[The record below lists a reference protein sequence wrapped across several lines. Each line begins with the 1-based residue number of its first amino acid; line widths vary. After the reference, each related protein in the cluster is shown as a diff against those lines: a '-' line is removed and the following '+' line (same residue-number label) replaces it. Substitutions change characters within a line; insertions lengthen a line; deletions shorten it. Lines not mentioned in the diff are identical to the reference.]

1 MAESGKRTRAG
12 GRSGGT
18 RATGDRATERGRT
31 RAVSDIVPGVG
42 RAAFRRFGFVQS
54 AIVARWP
61 EIVGEDYARH
71 SAPDALSFP
80 PGKRSGATLT
90 IVTSG
95 PFATMLQ
102 HVEPQIIE
110 RVNRFF
116 GYAAV
121 TRVTLRHGEVP
132 AHPRLKRQAVTTP
145 PPLAPEVSSTLKAIA
160 DPGLRA
166 ALEGLAQQ
174 ITITKGPPVFD

>member
-1 MAESGKRTRAG
+1 MAESDKPARASTKSG
-12 GRSGGT
+12 VRSG
-18 RATGDRATERGRT
+18 RP

-61 EIVGEDYARH
+61 EIVGDDYARH
-71 SAPDALSFP
+71 SAPDALNFP
-80 PGKRSGATLT
+80 AGKRSGATLT
-90 IVTSG
+90 IVCSG

-121 TRVTLRHGEVP
+121 ARVSLKHGELP
-132 AHPRLKRQAVTTP
+132 ARPTRAARPELRPLSPEISSMLKPIGDA
-145 PPLAPEVSSTLKAIA
+145 
-160 DPGLRA
+160 GLRA
-166 ALEGLAQQ
+166 SLEALAQQ
-174 ITITKGPPVFD
+174 IGVTKGPPVFD

>member
-1 MAESGKRTRAG
+1 MDRRMAESDKTARHGQ
-12 GRSGGT
+12 RS
-18 RATGDRATERGRT
+18 GRT

-61 EIVGEDYARH
+61 EIVGEQYARH
-71 SAPDALSFP
+71 SAPDSMTFP
-80 PGKRSGATLT
+80 PGKRSGATLA
-90 IVTSG
+90 ILCSG

-102 HVEPQIIE
+102 HIEPQIIE

-121 TRVTLRHGEVP
+121 ARLSFKHGEVP
-132 AHPRLKRQAVTTP
+132 AHPRLRRRTPDEP
-145 PPLAPEVSSTLKAIA
+145 PPLAPEVSSTLKAIG

-166 ALEGLAQQ
+166 ALEGLARQM
-174 ITITKGPPVFD
+174 TVTKGPPVFD

>member
-1 MAESGKRTRAG
+1 MAESDKIARARIKAG
-12 GRSGGT
+12 G
-18 RATGDRATERGRT
+18 GRT
-31 RAVSDIVPGVG
+31 GQVRAVADIVPGVS

-80 PGKRSGATLT
+80 AGKRSGGTLT
-90 IVTSG
+90 ILCSG

-102 HVEPQIIE
+102 HVEPQVIE

-121 TRVTLRHGEVP
+121 ARVSLKHGELP
-132 AHPRLKRQAVTTP
+132 PRPKREATPELQPLSAEMTAMLKPIGDA
-145 PPLAPEVSSTLKAIA
+145 
-160 DPGLRA
+160 GLRGSLE
-166 ALEGLAQQ
+166 ALARQ
-174 ITITKGPPVFD
+174 IGVTKGPPRIS

>member
-1 MAESGKRTRAG
+1 MAESDKSARMQ
-12 GRSGGT
+12 GRS
-18 RATGDRATERGRT
+18 GRT

-61 EIVGEDYARH
+61 EIVGDDYARH
-71 SAPDALSFP
+71 SAPDAMSFP

-90 IVTSG
+90 IVCSG

-121 TRVTLRHGEVP
+121 ARISLKHGEVP
-132 AHPRLKRQAVTTP
+132 AHPRLRRQEVAEAA
-145 PPLAPEVSSTLKAIA
+145 PLAPEVTSTLRAIA

-174 ITITKGPPVFD
+174 ITVTKGPPVFD

>member
-1 MAESGKRTRAG
+1 M
-12 GRSGGT
+12 
-18 RATGDRATERGRT
+18 DRAMVESDKKTREGERRGHV
-31 RAVSDIVPGVG
+31 RAVADIVPGVG

-61 EIVGEDYARH
+61 EIVGEKYARH

-90 IVTSG
+90 IVCSG
-95 PFATMLQ
+95 SFATMLQ

-121 TRVTLRHGEVP
+121 ARVSLKHGELP
-132 AHPRLKRQAVTTP
+132 PHPSRQDAKPQLKPLSPELTAV
-145 PPLAPEVSSTLKAIA
+145 LKPIG

-166 ALEGLAQQ
+166 SLEALAQQ
-174 ITITKGPPVFD
+174 ISVTKGPPVFD

>member
-1 MAESGKRTRAG
+1 M
-12 GRSGGT
+12 
-18 RATGDRATERGRT
+18 

-61 EIVGEDYARH
+61 EIVGDSYAGH
-71 SAPDALSFP
+71 SAPDSLSFP

-90 IVTSG
+90 IVCSG

-121 TRVTLRHGEVP
+121 ARIALRHGEVP
-132 AHPRLKRQAVTTP
+132 VSPRLKRRTAAEP
-145 PPLAPEVSSTLKAIA
+145 RPLSAEVSTTLKTIA
-160 DPGLRA
+160 DPDLRA
-166 ALEGLAQQ
+166 SLEALAQQ
-174 ITITKGPPVFD
+174 ITVTKGPPVF

>member
-1 MAESGKRTRAG
+1 MAESGKTGRPKGVGTTRTG
-12 GRSGGT
+12 SVRSV
-18 RATGDRATERGRT
+18 A
-31 RAVSDIVPGVG
+31 DIMPGVS

-61 EIVGEDYARH
+61 EIVGEKYAKH

-90 IVTSG
+90 IVCSG
-95 PFATMLQ
+95 SFATMLQ

-116 GYAAV
+116 GYSAV
-121 TRVTLRHGEVP
+121 ARVSLKHGELP
-132 AHPRLKRQAVTTP
+132 PRPSRDAKPELK
-145 PPLAPEVSSTLKAIA
+145 PLSAEMVSMLKPIG

-166 ALEGLAQQ
+166 SLEALAQQ
-174 ITITKGPPVFD
+174 IAVTKGPPVFD

>member
-1 MAESGKRTRAG
+1 MAESGKTGPSKGGGATRTG
-12 GRSGGT
+12 SVRSV
-18 RATGDRATERGRT
+18 A
-31 RAVSDIVPGVG
+31 DIMPGVS

-61 EIVGEDYARH
+61 EIVGEKYAKH

-90 IVTSG
+90 IVCSG
-95 PFATMLQ
+95 SFATMLQ

-116 GYAAV
+116 GYSAV
-121 TRVTLRHGEVP
+121 ARVSLKHGDVP
-132 AHPRLKRQAVTTP
+132 SRPSREATPELK
-145 PPLAPEVSSTLKAIA
+145 PLSADMVSMLKPIG

-166 ALEGLAQQ
+166 SLEALAQQ
-174 ITITKGPPVFD
+174 IAVTKGPPVFD

>member
-1 MAESGKRTRAG
+1 MDGGVSESEQPA
-12 GRSGGT
+12 
-18 RATGDRATERGRT
+18 AGDRARKA
-31 RAVSDIVPGVG
+31 RALGDIMPGVG

-61 EIVGEDYARH
+61 EIVGDAYARH
-71 SAPDALSFP
+71 SAPDALKFP
-80 PGKRSGATLT
+80 VGKRSGGTLH
-90 IVTSG
+90 IVCAG
-95 PFATMLQ
+95 PFATTLQ

-121 TRVTLRHGEVP
+121 ARIALKHGELPKRP
-132 AHPRLKRQAVTTP
+132 APAAANDAATPLSAEMKAELKD
-145 PPLAPEVSSTLKAIA
+145 IA

-166 ALEGLAQQ
+166 SLEALARQIPITRGLPK
-174 ITITKGPPVFD
+174 IS

>member
-1 MAESGKRTRAG
+1 MAESEKPARAPATPTP
-12 GRSGGT
+12 RSG
-18 RATGDRATERGRT
+18 RP

-61 EIVGEDYARH
+61 EIVGDAYAKH
-71 SAPDALSFP
+71 SAPDALNFP
-80 PGKRSGATLT
+80 AGKRSGATLT
-90 IVTSG
+90 IVCSG

-121 TRVTLRHGEVP
+121 ARVSLKHGELP
-132 AHPRLKRQAVTTP
+132 ARP
-145 PPLAPEVSSTLKAIA
+145 
-160 DPGLRA
+160 LRA
-166 ALEGLAQQ
+166 APPELKPVSAEISLMLKPICDAGLRSSLEALAQQ
-174 ITITKGPPVFD
+174 ISLTQGPPVFD

>member
-1 MAESGKRTRAG
+1 MAESDKPARGAARPG
-12 GRSGGT
+12 ERSG
-18 RATGDRATERGRT
+18 RP

-54 AIVARWP
+54 AIVARWA
-61 EIVGEDYARH
+61 EIVGDHYAKH

-90 IVTSG
+90 IVCSG

-121 TRVTLRHGEVP
+121 ARISLKHGEVP
-132 AHPRLKRQAVTTP
+132 ARPTRAA
-145 PPLAPEVSSTLKAIA
+145 APELKPLSPELSSMLKPIG

-166 ALEGLAQQ
+166 SLEALAQQ
-174 ITITKGPPVFD
+174 IGVTKGPPVFD

>member
-1 MAESGKRTRAG
+1 MAWIGAWRNRTNRRDPRRRAANARG
-12 GRSGGT
+12 ARRPARCRS
-18 RATGDRATERGRT
+18 R
-31 RAVSDIVPGVG
+31 

-61 EIVGEDYARH
+61 EIVGEQYARH
-71 SAPDALSFP
+71 SAPDALNFP
-80 PGKRSGATLT
+80 AGKRSGATLA
-90 IVTSG
+90 IVCSG

-121 TRVTLRHGEVP
+121 ARITLRHGELPTRP
-132 AHPRLKRQAVTTP
+132 ARAAQPDLK
-145 PPLAPEVSSTLKAIA
+145 PLSPEVSSMLKPIGDA
-160 DPGLRA
+160 GLRA
-166 ALEGLAQQ
+166 SLEALAQAMSV
-174 ITITKGPPVFD
+174 TKGPPVFD

>member
-1 MAESGKRTRAG
+1 MAESDKPARPKAG
-12 GRSGGT
+12 ERSG
-18 RATGDRATERGRT
+18 RP

-61 EIVGEDYARH
+61 EIVGEQYARY
-71 SAPDALSFP
+71 SAPDALTFP
-80 PGKRSGATLT
+80 SGKRSGATLT
-90 IVTSG
+90 ILCSG

-121 TRVTLRHGEVP
+121 ARVSLKHGE
-132 AHPRLKRQAVTTP
+132 P
-145 PPLAPEVSSTLKAIA
+145 PVRPTRAPAPELKPLPPEISSMLKPIG

-166 ALEGLAQQ
+166 SLEALAQA
-174 ITITKGPPVFD
+174 ITVTKGPPVFD

>member
-1 MAESGKRTRAG
+1 
-12 GRSGGT
+12 
-18 RATGDRATERGRT
+18 
-31 RAVSDIVPGVG
+31 VPGVG

-61 EIVGEDYARH
+61 EIVGEAYARH
-71 SAPDALSFP
+71 SAPDAMSFP

-90 IVTSG
+90 IVCAG

-102 HVEPQIIE
+102 HIEPQIIE

-121 TRVTLRHGEVP
+121 ARVSLKHGELP
-132 AHPRLKRQAVTTP
+132 ARPKRAA
-145 PPLAPEVSSTLKAIA
+145 APELKPLSPEISSMLKPIG

-166 ALEGLAQQ
+166 SLEALAQQ
-174 ITITKGPPVFD
+174 IGVTRGPPVIK

>member
-1 MAESGKRTRAG
+1 MDRRMAESDKTA
-12 GRSGGT
+12 RS
-18 RATGDRATERGRT
+18 GRT

-61 EIVGEDYARH
+61 EIVGEKYAKH
-71 SAPDALSFP
+71 SAPDAMSFP

-90 IVTSG
+90 IVCSG

-121 TRVTLRHGEVP
+121 ARVSLKHGEVP
-132 AHPRLKRQAVTTP
+132 AHPRLKRQVAELQ
-145 PPLAPEVSSTLKAIA
+145 PLAPEVSSTLKAIS

-174 ITITKGPPVFD
+174 ISVTKGPPVFD